1 MQEDRTTRCLGW
13 RGGLLF
19 LASLAIWIGS
29 TNPSF
34 AAANSGPCATD
45 PQSRQLDFWLGSWTV
60 TAPGGSSTATSKVS
74 SALDQCLLVE
84 NWDGGR
90 GHSGENMFAYSPE
103 GKTWYGMFADNT
115 GRVHVFSDGKVASG
129 VAEFRG
135 TSHGPKGETVLNKV
149 KVVRIDATRVEQT
162 WQKSTDNGA
171 TWTTEFRGEYA
182 RADR

>member
-1 MQEDRTTRCLGW
+1 
-13 RGGLLF
+13 
-19 LASLAIWIGS
+19 
-29 TNPSF
+29 
-34 AAANSGPCATD
+34 
-45 PQSRQLDFWLGSWTV
+45 
-60 TAPGGSSTATSKVS
+60 
-74 SALDQCLLVE
+74 
-84 NWDGGR
+84 
-90 GHSGENMFAYSPE
+90 
-103 GKTWYGMFADNT
+103 MFADNT
-115 GRVHVFSDGKVASG
+115 SRVHVFSDGKVASG

>member
-1 MQEDRTTRCLGW
+1 MQESRTTRCLCW

-19 LASLAIWIGS
+19 LALLAICVGW

-45 PQSRQLDFWLGSWTV
+45 PQSRQLDFWLGNWTV

-74 SALDQCLLVE
+74 LALDQCLLVE

-103 GKTWYGMFADNT
+103 EKTWYGMFADNT

-129 VAEFRG
+129 IAVFRG
-135 TSHGPKGETVLNKV
+135 TSHGPKGEAVLNKV
-149 KVVRIDATRVEQT
+149 RVVRIDASRVEQT

>member
-1 MQEDRTTRCLGW
+1 
-13 RGGLLF
+13 
-19 LASLAIWIGS
+19 
-29 TNPSF
+29 
-34 AAANSGPCATD
+34 
-45 PQSRQLDFWLGSWTV
+45 
-60 TAPGGSSTATSKVS
+60 
-74 SALDQCLLVE
+74 VE